1 MIDLPFMAT
10 KAISHPLLANPTA
23 QPERWPEG
31 FFKRAQD
38 AVLEGF
44 TIFNGADA
52 RRAGSL
58 LLVHGAVRL
67 KPVLATAGRG
77 QIVVTNESELAEA
90 IAEQDLEEVA
100 VWGLVL
106 EENLQDVVTYSVG
119 QVQVGGIT
127 ASYYGTQ
134 SLTKDNQE
142 ETVYGGSALQLVR
155 GDYPELL
162 KLGLEEPIRRAI
174 AQAMSY
180 EKAAIT
186 CFPQFL
192 ASRRNYDIAQGR
204 NARGQLCSGV
214 LEQSWRIGG
223 ASAAEIEALMA
234 FAANST
240 LRRIHCSTHEVYGE
254 TSLPSDA
261 KVLYSGDDPD
271 VGFITKYTK
280 AQPHDRTQ

>member
-1 MIDLPFMAT
+1 
-10 KAISHPLLANPTA
+10 
-23 QPERWPEG
+23 
-31 FFKRAQD
+31 
-38 AVLEGF
+38 
-44 TIFNGADA
+44 
-52 RRAGSL
+52 
-58 LLVHGAVRL
+58 
-67 KPVLATAGRG
+67 
-77 QIVVTNESELAEA
+77 VVTNDSELAAA
-90 IAEQDLEEVA
+90 IAEQDVEEVA

-134 SLTKDNQE
+134 SLTQDNQG

-162 KLGLEEPIRRAI
+162 KLGLEEPIRRAV

-180 EKAAIT
+180 EKAAIM

-214 LEQSWRIGG
+214 MEQSWRIGG

-240 LRRIHCSTHEVYGE
+240 LRRIRCSTHEVYGE
-254 TSLPSDA
+254 TALHS
-261 KVLYSGDDPD
+261 
-271 VGFITKYTK
+271 TR
-280 AQPHDRTQ
+280 RTR